1 MMEWLFFLWRIEEY
15 VGVEISWHRF
25 KFFYPSHLKLFASPP
40 FRLKLVFSHFST
52 QSLVTQLWTLQHP
65 TLRCWFGRVF
75 SDIVHLSQRHQRRW
89 RCWRWVCCWWSST
102 MTATTLSTVALSS
115 SSSRGRRFET
125 TSVALSTFTL
135 ERSLDFLS
143 SGGL

>member
-1 MMEWLFFLWRIEEY
+1 MVSTSYLKNFCSNDDVDDDGVIIFLWRIEEY

-75 SDIVHLSQRHQRRW
+75 SDVVHLSQRHQRR
-89 RCWRWVCCWWSST
+89 
-102 MTATTLSTVALSS
+102 
-115 SSSRGRRFET
+115 
-125 TSVALSTFTL
+125 
-135 ERSLDFLS
+135 
-143 SGGL
+143 